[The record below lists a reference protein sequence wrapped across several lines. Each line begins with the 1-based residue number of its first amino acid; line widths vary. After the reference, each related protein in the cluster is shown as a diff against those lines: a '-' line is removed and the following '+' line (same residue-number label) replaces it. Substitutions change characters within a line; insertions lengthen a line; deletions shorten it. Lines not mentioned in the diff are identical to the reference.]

1 MNEIVIGK
9 TFRVDIDPDKKP
21 NLGLDRPYD
30 DDYFIADK
38 KDTKLRFVATMAGG
52 LEPLSAKELE
62 IRFPSDIR
70 LRAGKVH
77 FEAELSDLKKMHC
90 LRSVDNL
97 SVTLADVEFDWS
109 NAQARI

>member
-30 DDYFIADK
+30 GDYFISDR
-38 KDTKLRFVATMAGG
+38 KDSKLRFVATMAGG

-62 IRFPSDIR
+62 IRFDSDIK

-77 FEAELSDLKKMHC
+77 FETKLSDLKKMHC

>member
-9 TFRVDIDPDKKP
+9 TFRVDIDPEKKP

-30 DDYFIADK
+30 GDYFINDRN
-38 KDTKLRFVATMAGG
+38 DSKLRFVATMAGG

-62 IRFPSDIR
+62 IRFDSDIK

-77 FEAELSDLKKMHC
+77 FEAELCDLKKMHC